1 MLILKNDAHR
11 EVLHPCRDLTQYI
24 LLNHAGWHQ
33 FARNVCRLELKSQDI
48 IFVCGWVKTAEWALA
63 AATHRARDGEI
74 AFGGDFGPAGQ
85 ASFSVS
91 ASHEVSM
98 SWEHRRGPKNTQD
111 DSAKPTKFDQCVFLH
126 YYKVKHRPFFVPKV
140 LRAATEEEHSSRSST
155 PNGSDYMESVD
166 DDDVRS
172 KDSSFE
178 SQIEVVPRPS
188 EQVMKHCLERVSY

>member
-1 MLILKNDAHR
+1 
-11 EVLHPCRDLTQYI
+11 
-24 LLNHAGWHQ
+24 
-33 FARNVCRLELKSQDI
+33 
-48 IFVCGWVKTAEWALA
+48 
-63 AATHRARDGEI
+63 
-74 AFGGDFGPAGQ
+74 
-85 ASFSVS
+85 
-91 ASHEVSM
+91 M

-166 DDDVRS
+166 DDGVRS

-178 SQIEVVPRPS
+178 PQIEVVPRPP
-188 EQVMKHCLERVSY
+188 EQVMKLEHY